1 MSYNLEFDAKS
12 IKDLKRIDIKT
23 RDFILDSLEDFAKK
37 FNNDFEKELLK
48 TSKIKALK
56 GIYEGLYRLRLRTY
70 RVMYQKED
78 DRLVI
83 FVVKISHRKEAY

>member
-12 IKDLKRIDIKT
+12 IKDLKSIDIKT

-48 TSKIKALK
+48 TSKIKSLK
-56 GIYEGLYRLRLRTY
+56 GIYKGLYRLRLRTY
-70 RVMYQKED
+70 RVIYQKED

-83 FVVKISHRKEAY
+83 FVIKIAHRKEAY

>member
-12 IKDLKRIDIKT
+12 IKDLKSIDIKT

-37 FNNDFEKELLK
+37 FNKNFEKELLK
-48 TSKIKALK
+48 TGKIKSLK
-56 GIYEGLYRLRLRTY
+56 GAYNGLHRLRLRTY
-70 RVMYQKED
+70 RVIYQKEN

-83 FVVKISHRKEAY
+83 FIIKIAHRKDVY